1 MSLCFGNNN
10 SNKLPLVMLK
20 WSAHWAYFLLVWKND
35 RQKILAYILFVKGK
49 IKDKDKK
56 EEQLFSE
63 IRNKLPFLL
72 YHPTPSQNRFHCYHS
87 HRMEQRTRE
96 NPHPASREALG
107 STKMKRKKNCENR
120 GYKITIFKW

>member
-1 MSLCFGNNN
+1 
-10 SNKLPLVMLK
+10 MLK

-35 RQKILAYILFVKGK
+35 IQKILAYILFVKGK

-72 YHPTPSQNRFHCYHS
+72 YHPTPSQSRFQRYHS

-107 STKMKRKKNCENR
+107 STKMKRKKKKMRKQEIQIKLQFSNGNLIR
-120 GYKITIFKW
+120 NLFRQH